1 MNRKCT
7 EYYVLQVEQME
18 SRLKDDILAE
28 AERTGGRMLL
38 HKEEY
43 NPITGHTEIIGYWEV
58 ISAEDV
64 QTPAEVYAGLR
75 AEGYNLDY
83 QRIPLTRERAALT
96 ADVDAIHRRL
106 DEYVPPNKPSEGVGS
121 DENKSLLFY
130 CSS

>member
-1 MNRKCT
+1 
-7 EYYVLQVEQME
+7 ME

-28 AERTGGRMLL
+28 AERAGGRMLL

-43 NPITGHTEIIGYWEV
+43 NPIAGHSDIIGYWEV
-58 ISAEDV
+58 ISADDV
-64 QTPAEVYAGLR
+64 QTPAEVYAGLK

-106 DEYVPPNKPSEGVGS
+106 DECVSLNQPTGS
-121 DENKSLLFY
+121 VLHVRISGCYFS
-130 CSS
+130 CFS